1 MPEYGLIAPY
11 YDFLLQPVLKNIRR
25 ELLNIIL
32 EFQPEKVLDVACGTG
47 VQLRV
52 LSENHINAVGID
64 LSEAMLRQCRQLNP
78 AADCLLQDGRAMAF
92 RSASFDLVMTS
103 FALHECG
110 WSVANTMLD
119 EIYRVL
125 KPGGHLLVVDYTDL
139 KQTRALVR
147 LAISTIE
154 FLAGRRHYRNFRTYL
169 HHGGLP
175 ALIDSDR
182 FSLQASHQRAS
193 GAIALGQFERL
204 DFR

>member
-1 MPEYGLIAPY
+1 MQEYRYIAPY
-11 YDFLLQPVLKNIRR
+11 YNFLLKPFLQSIRGDVLKIVLRLKP
-25 ELLNIIL
+25 EL
-32 EFQPEKVLDVACGTG
+32 VLDVACGTG
-47 VQLRV
+47 DQLRV

-64 LSEAMLRQCRQLNP
+64 LSEAKLRQCRQLNP
-78 AADCLLQDGRAMAF
+78 AADCLLQDGQALAF
-92 RSASFDLVMTS
+92 RSASFNLAMTS

-147 LAISTIE
+147 LAICTIE
-154 FLAGRRHYRNFRTYL
+154 FLAGRRHYRNFRHYL
-169 HHGGLP
+169 KKGGLK
-175 ALIDSDR
+175 ALIDSNR